1 MYVSYGVGIAFG
13 FAAFVI
19 SFWMMGASLFNSLMA
34 IIGTLV
40 VFYGVIMRISRNIW
54 INIFVSYEEDATEK
68 PLK

>member
-1 MYVSYGVGIAFG
+1 VGIAFG

>member
-1 MYVSYGVGIAFG
+1 ML
-13 FAAFVI
+13 
-19 SFWMMGASLFNSLMA
+19 GASLFNSLMA